1 MGVMMIQLDC
11 EPVIYTSKVVI
22 RFCFVFVGHKIFMKV
37 LGKGLGNLIHKLQ
50 G

>member
-22 RFCFVFVGHKIFMKV
+22 RFCFVFVGQKIFMKV
-37 LGKGLGNLIHKLQ
+37 LGKRVG
-50 G
+50 